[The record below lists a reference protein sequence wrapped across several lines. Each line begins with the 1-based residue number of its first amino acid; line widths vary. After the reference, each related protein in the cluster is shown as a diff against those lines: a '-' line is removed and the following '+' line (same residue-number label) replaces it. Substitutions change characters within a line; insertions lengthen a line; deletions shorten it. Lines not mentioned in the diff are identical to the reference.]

1 MLRPCVLPL
10 FVARS
15 SNPYLMESMKKVYF
29 HTCIIT
35 DKLQHE
41 MVDHHFLSMSSDA
54 VEKCLW
60 WDLYITKNSIQG
72 FGKSSMNAS
81 KKLCM

>member
-1 MLRPCVLPL
+1 
-10 FVARS
+10 
-15 SNPYLMESMKKVYF
+15 MESTNQAYF
-29 HTCIIT
+29 YTFIIT
-35 DKLQHE
+35 DKFQQE
-41 MVDHHFLSMSSDA
+41 MVDRHFSSSACDV

-81 KKLCM
+81 KQLCM